1 MEIVNK
7 IDRFRIQDWLLKCD
21 EQNTQDCFPKFAS
34 GTVFDFSYFLEFG
47 NAEARTTTISW
58 IFPSLN
64 IS

>member
-34 GTVFDFSYFLEFG
+34 GQHASMLRQDLSKK
-47 NAEARTTTISW
+47 
-58 IFPSLN
+58 
-64 IS
+64 